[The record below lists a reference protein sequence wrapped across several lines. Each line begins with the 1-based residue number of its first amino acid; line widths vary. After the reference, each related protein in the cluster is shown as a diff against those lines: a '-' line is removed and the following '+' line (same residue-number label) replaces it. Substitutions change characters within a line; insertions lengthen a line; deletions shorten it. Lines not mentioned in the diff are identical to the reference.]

1 MLKNKGIQASDLG
14 RLTMEDKIFIQDALD
29 FNG

>member
-1 MLKNKGIQASDLG
+1 MKKGIQASDLG
-14 RLTMEDKIFIQDALD
+14 RLTMEDKIFIQEYLE

>member
-1 MLKNKGIQASDLG
+1 MKKEIQASDLG
-14 RLTMEDKIFIQDALD
+14 RLTMEDKIFIQEYLE